1 MVPSQVRAAVDVRV
15 NMEESKDY
23 TGPEKRAHPRF
34 RMIFPAFLRLS
45 VTKAGNPI
53 MLETGGETVDI
64 SMEGVRLSIPE
75 QDEVLSAIEDAKEGR
90 GVDVGIEIITEK
102 KRIKAV
108 GDVRWFKAES
118 SKQLSVGIHLKGMG
132 REDRKIWEEL
142 AKSLAL
148 SL

>member
-1 MVPSQVRAAVDVRV
+1 VRV
-15 NMEESKDY
+15 VADGGGEYGRKQGIFRSGKE
-23 TGPEKRAHPRF
+23 AHPRF
-34 RMIFPAFLRLS
+34 RITFPAFFRLS
-45 VTKAGNPI
+45 VTKGGNSA
-53 MLETGGETVDI
+53 MLETGGETLDI

-75 QDEVLSAIEDAKEGR
+75 QAEVLSAIEDAKEGR
-90 GVDVGIEIITEK
+90 GVDVGVEIVTEK

-108 GDVRWFKAES
+108 GDVRWFKLEEPN
-118 SKQLSVGIHLKGMG
+118 QLFVGILLKGMG

>member
-1 MVPSQVRAAVDVRV
+1 
-15 NMEESKDY
+15 MEENKEYS
-23 TGPEKRAHPRF
+23 GAERRAHPRF
-34 RMIFPAFLRLS
+34 RITFPVFLRLS
-45 VTKAGNPI
+45 VTKGGNYA

-75 QDEVLSAIEDAKEGR
+75 QAEVLSAIEDAKEGR
-90 GVDVGIEIITEK
+90 GVDVGIEIVTEK

-108 GDVRWFKAES
+108 GDVRWFKLEEPN
-118 SKQLSVGIHLKGMG
+118 QLSVGILLKGMG
-132 REDRKIWEEL
+132 REDRKIWEEV